1 MMDEGF
7 RLAIRHPL
15 RVSVT
20 RRRTK
25 MFLSSQVRQEK
36 LAKLLAAEG
45 YDKLE
50 DLAEA
55 IFSDSVSPAIC
66 TDADCDYT
74 SEMEPDQDAGYCES
88 CGKNTVVSALVLAG
102 LI

>member
-1 MMDEGF
+1 
-7 RLAIRHPL
+7 
-15 RVSVT
+15 
-20 RRRTK
+20 

-36 LAKLLAAEG
+36 LAKLLEAEG
-45 YDKLE
+45 YDTLG

-55 IFSDSVSPAIC
+55 VFSDSVSPAIC
-66 TDADCDYT
+66 TEPGCDHT

-88 CGKNTVVSALVLAG
+88 CDKNTVISALVLAG

>member
-1 MMDEGF
+1 
-7 RLAIRHPL
+7 
-15 RVSVT
+15 
-20 RRRTK
+20 

-45 YDKLE
+45 YDTLE
-50 DLAEA
+50 GLAEA
-55 IFSDSVSPAIC
+55 VVSDSVSPAIC
-66 TDADCDYT
+66 TEADCDHT
-74 SEMEPDQDAGYCES
+74 TEMEPDQDAGYCEN